1 MTKTTESKMKSE
13 KAVRKFQAGLAVG
26 RSDLARNG
34 YAWMARNVAA
44 LVRLAKDDPDWL
56 RGYRAALEDG
66 QDGEVL

>member
-1 MTKTTESKMKSE
+1 MTKSTESKMNQS

-44 LVRLAKDDPDWL
+44 LVRLAKDEPNWL

-66 QDGEVL
+66 EAL